1 MENIST
7 ILKETVQKLPNASYM
22 RATDDDANIE
32 IENIDIK
39 GKTVFIYRNLP
50 TVTNSIQKGG
60 HIQSNYPTEID
71 VLQLADFDD
80 NTLDGDEI
88 RASCKDMA
96 DKLMDHLK
104 IRTDSVTPIPAYQVV
119 FSESVQ
125 VKDTLLTGCVLRFN
139 WIFDRTSYDCG

>member
-7 ILKETVQKLPNASYM
+7 ILKETIQKLPNASYL
-22 RATDDDANIE
+22 RATDDDANVE

-39 GKTVFIYRNLP
+39 GKTIFIYRNLP
-50 TVTNSIQKGG
+50 TVTNPIQAGG
-60 HIQSNYPTEID
+60 MVQSNYPTEID
-71 VLQLADFDD
+71 VLQLADNDD
-80 NTLDGDEI
+80 NTKDGDDI

-96 DKLMDHLK
+96 DRLMDHLK
-104 IRTDSVTPIPAYQVV
+104 IRTDSVTPIPSYQIV